1 MEALDVLILGISKYS
16 FNDDSGRLVE
26 GTTVHYVQTPGVNGA
41 DKKGLLPAKAT
52 LPVEAFEGMFSGAA
66 FPCKAKAGITLDLS
80 NKRNP
85 IKVTGFH
92 IKEAVKL

>member
-16 FNDDSGRLVE
+16 FTDDSGRLVE
-26 GTTVHYVQTPGVNGA
+26 GTTVHYVQTPGVSENA
-41 DKKGLLPAKAT
+41 QRGLLPAKAT
-52 LPVEAFEGMFSGAA
+52 LPIEAFDGTFNNVT
-66 FPCKAKAGITLDLS
+66 FPVKAKAGITLNLS